1 MNRRTRVRFALSA
14 ALSATLLC
22 CLPAALADPAT
33 PLRVHLRIVDACALD
48 GADAVAGCAVAHQRS
63 DDDTPAAPQV
73 QALTPAPDG
82 DDDDARPWLTLTF

>member
-1 MNRRTRVRFALSA
+1 MNRRTRFRIALSA
-14 ALSATLLC
+14 ALSC
-22 CLPAALADPAT
+22 CLPSALAEPAA
-33 PLRVHLRIVDACALD
+33 PLRVHLQIVDACAMD
-48 GADAVAGCAVAHQRS
+48 GADAAAGCAVVHQRS

>member
-1 MNRRTRVRFALSA
+1 MNRRTRVRVALCA
-14 ALSATLLC
+14 ALFSS
-22 CLPAALADPAT
+22 LPTALADPAT
-33 PLRVHLRIVDACALD
+33 PLRVHLRIVDGCALD
-48 GADAVAGCAVAHQRS
+48 GADAAAGCAVVHQRS